1 MNLNKNTVICALAL
15 AVPSLASASELAYTF
30 LDFSAIDTAVDA
42 TGTKSPV
49 PGQSVDVDITDGDGI
64 AVGGALAIGKRFYA
78 GGSYE
83 SSVVDVTGV
92 VTSPLATVNVTD
104 TFDLVES
111 SLFAGYLHPIG
122 NELDLIAEISYDSSN
137 YDFGSFV
144 GENFDLDDSG
154 VGALLGLRW
163 NPRPAVEVFVTGRY
177 SSVAKPLLTEGRYD
191 SGSSVKAGLRWYFFE
206 NLGVGIEHESGEIDV
221 TTLSM
226 RFSFG
231 NLPW

>member
-1 MNLNKNTVICALAL
+1 MTLTKIAVTCGLAI
-15 AVPSLASASELAYTF
+15 AVPSFALASELAYTF
-30 LDFSAIDTAVDA
+30 LDFAAIDTSVNAA
-42 TGTKSPV
+42 GAKTPV
-49 PGQSVDVDITDGDGI
+49 PGQSVGIEISDGDGI
-64 AVGGALAIGKRFYA
+64 AVGGALAIGERFYA

-83 SSVVDVTGV
+83 SSVVDIAGV

-111 SLFAGYLHPIG
+111 SLFAGYLHPFG
-122 NELDLIAEISYDSSN
+122 RELDLIVEISYDSSN

-144 GENFDLDDSG
+144 GENFDLDESG
-154 VGALLGLRW
+154 AGAAIGLRW
-163 NPRPAVEVFVTGRY
+163 NPRPAVEVFLSGRY
-177 SSVAKPLLTEGRYD
+177 SSVAKPLLTEGRYE
-191 SGSSVKAGLRWYFFE
+191 SGSSIKAGLRWYFFE
-206 NLGVGIEHESGEIDV
+206 NLGVGLEHESGEIDV